1 MVISEQSDPPNS
13 VEEYK
18 FDYYQK
24 VVQPGPKMIKKWR
37 FYRNGKTWLVDRVR
51 GVHETIDDD
60 VMKGDLFYR
69 CRLRIDRVSD
79 IDGLCVAYMSLE

>member
-18 FDYYQK
+18 FDFYQK
-24 VVQPGPKMIKKWR
+24 LRPIAIKKWR

-79 IDGLCVAYMSLE
+79 IDGLCVAYMSLD